1 MIQKRTNEINKFNN
15 NEILIFD
22 IFIQYLSINNEDK
35 EFVLSNKNEI
45 NLSDLNQV
53 LKFFDENKILYNYSN
68 KKVTNFDTLNKDFK
82 NLILSNKNTFLLELG
97 DNIIMGNI
105 EKKYKRTEEINISIY
120 KIESQNI
127 IEKKELV
134 CDNINNIKNFNK
146 TKIIKFDDVKLSGL
160 NEQLQKKLIKKND
173 YLDLSTKSSYVY
185 AILCEI
191 SYNQDIFK
199 KIYRDEKISYIAN
212 EIEKDF
218 LQNRNKKFEILIN
231 E

>member
-1 MIQKRTNEINKFNN
+1 M
-15 NEILIFD
+15 
-22 IFIQYLSINNEDK
+22 
-35 EFVLSNKNEI
+35 
-45 NLSDLNQV
+45 
-53 LKFFDENKILYNYSN
+53 
-68 KKVTNFDTLNKDFK
+68 TNFDTLNKDFK
-82 NLILSNKNTFLLELG
+82 NLILNNKNTFLLELG